1 VFGGVKLAD
10 VRPPERRS
18 SAPCWKGV
26 PSRKTREVEQAS
38 ILRLEAATLL
48 KRADQVKDDV
58 DRETLLLW
66 AKELNEKAEELER
79 AAAPSATK
87 H

>member
-1 VFGGVKLAD
+1 M
-10 VRPPERRS
+10 PP
-18 SAPCWKGV
+18 
-26 PSRKTREVEQAS
+26 REVDHAA

-48 KRADQVKDDV
+48 KRAERVKEPL
-58 DRETLLLW
+58 DREQLLLW
-66 AKELNEKAEELER
+66 VQELNEKAEELER